1 MRRRFAPKT
10 NSTVA
15 EGERAPVRRRLQLTC
30 VVLAAALLAG
40 CASVGIDDALR
51 ETNSSASQFTGG
63 KLELSR
69 TAEQREARAALSE
82 ELLGKPLS
90 QDEAV
95 HLALANS
102 AAVQA
107 LIAQS
112 WADIASANQAS
123 RLPNPVFTFERMRL
137 GDELEIGR
145 LLSFGLVDLLLL
157 PQRLSISHGQV
168 AWAQVQLTGT
178 VVDQVTQVRQAWVRA
193 VAAQQSSQY
202 AEQVKDS
209 AEASAELARRMQL
222 AGNFSKLQRARQQVF
237 YADATTQ
244 LASARHSATSA
255 REELVRA
262 LGLDAGQAAR
272 LKLPERLPDLPKV
285 PREAREVAGT
295 ASEQRLDVQQA
306 RAQLDIAGR
315 SQGINLL
322 STFIDVEAGVRRD
335 TVFDGGSRDTRRGF
349 ELDIRLPLLDWG
361 GAQRDVLNAQALA
374 AANRYD
380 ATVRGA
386 TSQLREGYSAYRTA
400 YDIARHYRDE
410 IVPLRQAMQDENVL
424 RYNGM
429 LIGVFELLAEA
440 RDQITSV
447 NSAIN
452 AQQQFWLADAA
463 LAASVIG
470 KPVAAPAPMTS
481 SGPQDTSGAAH

>member
-1 MRRRFAPKT
+1 MK
-10 NSTVA
+10 
-15 EGERAPVRRRLQLTC
+15 RRLQIAAIA
-30 VVLAAALLAG
+30 LAAAFLAG
-40 CASVGIDDALR
+40 CASVGIDDALKQ
-51 ETNSSASQFTGG
+51 TNSSASQFTGG

-69 TAEQREARAALSE
+69 TDEQRQARTALSD

-90 QDEAV
+90 QNDAV
-95 HLALANS
+95 RLALANS
-102 AAVQA
+102 PAVQA

-112 WADIASANQAS
+112 WADIAAANQTS
-123 RLPNPVFTFERMRL
+123 RLPNPVFTFERLRL
-137 GDELEIGR
+137 GDELELGR
-145 LLSFGLVDLLLL
+145 LLSFGLADLILL
-157 PQRLSISHGQV
+157 PRRLSISRSQ
-168 AWAQVQLTGT
+168 AAQAQVQLSGA

-193 VAAQQSSQY
+193 VAAQQSLQY
-202 AEQVKDS
+202 AEQVKES

-222 AGNFSKLQRARQQVF
+222 VGNFSKLQRARQQVF

-244 LASARHSATSA
+244 LASARHSATAA

-262 LGLDAGQAAR
+262 LGLDDAQAAR
-272 LKLPERLPDLPKV
+272 LKLPERLPDLPKA
-285 PREAREVAGT
+285 PREAREVAST
-295 ASEQRLDVQQA
+295 AGEQRLDVQQA
-306 RAQLDIAGR
+306 RAQLDIAGK

-322 STFIDVEAGVRRD
+322 STFVDVEAGVRRD

-349 ELDIRLPLLDWG
+349 ELDIRLPLFDWG
-361 GAQRDVLNAQALA
+361 SAQRDALNAQALA

-410 IVPLRQAMQDENVL
+410 IVPLRQTMADENVL

-440 RDQITSV
+440 REQIASV
-447 NSAIN
+447 NNAID

-470 KPVAAPAPMTS
+470 TPLRGPA
-481 SGPQDTSGAAH
+481 